1 MDFKV
6 NRESIPLSETIFSGT
21 QEQSVE
27 MEYILP
33 DYFPD
38 IFKIVKCR
46 VIPRISS
53 KNISNDKVVYEITA
67 DIKVLYQNEQS
78 SMIHCINQRLSY
90 TKTIDF
96 NRQCMNPDVMLI
108 PKLDYV
114 NCRAVNQRRLDIRGA
129 VSIKADVTCIK
140 NQEMICDAF
149 GMNIQLKK
157 IPVQYVAKKIIAEKS
172 LSINEELELNSAKPS
187 VTGIIRNDVTI
198 SNGERKII
206 ANKLVAKGEAV
217 IDILYTYENDSGNGM
232 ETMQYTIPYSQIVDA
247 EGIDESFE
255 CIIKPEV
262 SMCDISV
269 SADSKGENRIFRCDI
284 MLNICCYAYKT
295 ALADIVS
302 DAYST
307 VYPCEYEL
315 SPLRSEKMP
324 VVIEEIHQSRTTAE
338 YSDGSIDSV
347 YDVWCSA
354 GNVNTKI
361 IPENHEIFITGTAQY
376 TVMAKNS
383 DGAVIF
389 IEKDEIFE
397 HTMHYDDITVNSSV
411 IVDIKPVLCSYTL
424 SSDDKISLKSDLRIT
439 AEIRNMDIFD
449 AVINIMPDDSSK
461 KVRDGDYALKLYY
474 GIENEE
480 IWSIAKKYSTSV
492 SAIMEENDLECDRLK
507 QNGMILIPIT
517 G

>member
-6 NRESIPLSETIFSGT
+6 NRESMPLSETIFSGT

-27 MEYILP
+27 LEYILP

-53 KNISNDKVVYEITA
+53 KNISSDKAVYEITA
-67 DIKVLYQNEQS
+67 DIKVFYQNEHS
-78 SMIHCINQRLSY
+78 SIIHCINQRLSY

-96 NRQCMNPDVMLI
+96 NRPCTNPDVMLA

-129 VSIKADVTCIK
+129 VSIKTDITCIK
-140 NQEMICDAF
+140 NQDMICDAF

-157 IPVQYVAKKIIAEKS
+157 VPVQYVAKKITAEKS
-172 LSINEELELNSAKPS
+172 LSVNEELELNSAKPS
-187 VTGIIRNDVTI
+187 VTGIIRNDITL
-198 SNGERKII
+198 SNGERKVI
-206 ANKLVAKGEAV
+206 ANKLVVKGEAV
-217 IDILYTYENDSGNGM
+217 IDILYTYENDSGSGM

-255 CIIKPEV
+255 CIVKPSV
-262 SMCDISV
+262 SMCDISL

-295 ALADIVS
+295 AVTDIVS
-302 DAYST
+302 DVYST
-307 VYPCEYEL
+307 VYPCEYE
-315 SPLRSEKMP
+315 SASVRSDKMP
-324 VVIEEIHQSRTTAE
+324 SVMEEIHHSKTTAE
-338 YSDGSIDSV
+338 YSDGSIDCI
-347 YDVWCSA
+347 YDIWCSA

-376 TVMAKNS
+376 SVMAKNS
-383 DGAVIF
+383 EGAVVL

-397 HTMHYDDITVNSSV
+397 HTMHYDDISTNSSV
-411 IVDIKPVLCSYTL
+411 IVDVKPVLCSYTL
-424 SSDDKISLKSDLRIT
+424 ASDDKISLKSDLKIT
-439 AEIRNMDIFD
+439 AEIKNTEVFD
-449 AVINIMPDDSSK
+449 TVSNIMIDDSSK

-474 GIENEE
+474 GVENEE
-480 IWSIAKKYSTSV
+480 IWSIAKRYSTSV
-492 SAIMEENDLECDRLK
+492 SAIMEENDLEYDRLK
-507 QNGMILIPIT
+507 HNGMILIPIT